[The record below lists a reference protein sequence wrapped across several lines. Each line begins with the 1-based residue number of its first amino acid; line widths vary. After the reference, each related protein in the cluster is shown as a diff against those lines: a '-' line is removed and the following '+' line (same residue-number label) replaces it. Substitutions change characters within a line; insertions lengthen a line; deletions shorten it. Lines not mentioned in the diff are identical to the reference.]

1 MLGSSR
7 QPSPR
12 LTSRESQ
19 AVQGGLEL
27 MLGSSC
33 SVSPGAGP
41 GPPGFLSFLTLGSF
55 LSKSMEVA
63 LLVTRSWA
71 LVWF

>member
-7 QPSPR
+7 QPSPH

-19 AVQGGLEL
+19 AVQGGLDL

-33 SVSPGAGP
+33 SVSPGAGL
-41 GPPGFLSFLTLGSF
+41 GPPGFLSFQTLSSF

-63 LLVTRSWA
+63 LIVARSWA
-71 LVWF
+71 SVWF